1 MKKLFVLLLSL
12 LALPLHASDWQD
24 DPRLAAAFARAGLAG
39 TFVVYDVAADRLIGH
54 DRARAETR
62 FIPASTF
69 KIPNSLIGLDS
80 GTVASVDQALPYGGK
95 PQWNKA
101 WEKDMGLREA
111 IKVSNFPVY
120 QELARRTGLAR
131 MQAGVKALGYGNG
144 EIGTAVDR
152 FWVDGTLTISAV
164 EQTRFLA
171 RLARGELPVSRQAQA
186 DVREITLL
194 ESGPGWSLHA
204 KTGWSDASRPDLG
217 WWVGWVEK
225 GGRVY
230 AFALNID
237 MPPKPALDG
246 ALKARIGLGR
256 ECLGILG
263 IL

>member
-24 DPRLAAAFARAGLAG
+24 DPRLAAAFARASLVG

-120 QELARRTGLAR
+120 QELARRTGLVR
-131 MQAGVKALGYGNG
+131 MQAGVKALDYGNG